1 MSRRRISTVVNEDLY
16 LEFVIAATRK
26 FRGKRGC
33 IARAIEEALRSWV
46 EENRGS

>member
-33 IARAIEEALRSWV
+33 IAKAIEEALRLWV
-46 EENRGS
+46 EKNKNV